1 MRMAAKF
8 KQYERKYFELN
19 INYMKEKEF
28 YTSGWQVL
36 MKFYNNKNITLQMF
50 YNDDFINN
58 RVDIYKFI

>member
-1 MRMAAKF
+1 MAAKF